1 MGNTSNRDQWAARE
15 RLRFVERAAW
25 WRGMVNRA
33 DLREVFGISAAQAS
47 ADLQAYLELNPGSL
61 AYNLTTK
68 RYEAAAEMRCVMH
81 APDLG
86 EAVRVFFG
94 EAPPLAAARPGGEG
108 GKVDWL
114 VPPDRRAKAEV
125 ERRVFLAADGGRRL
139 GIRYWSVS
147 GARAT
152 QREIA
157 PHALAHDGH
166 RWHARAWCFENGD
179 YRDFVLSRIERADW
193 PGEAFEPPAA
203 DEDWKRIETV
213 VLRPHSGLDAAQRAA
228 IERDY
233 DMKGGTLAIRVRA
246 AMREYLLAHLHVA
259 DAAADGPARPP
270 HLEIA

>member
-1 MGNTSNRDQWAARE
+1 MGNKSNRDQWAARE

-25 WRGMVNRA
+25 WRGIVNRA

-68 RYEAAAEMRCVMH
+68 RYEAAPEMRCVMH
-81 APDLG
+81 TPDLG

-94 EAPPLAAARPGGEG
+94 EAPPLAASRPGGGG

-114 VPPDRRAKAEV
+114 TPPDRRATPAV
-125 ERRVFLAADGGRRL
+125 ERRVFLATGGGRRL
-139 GIRYWSVS
+139 AIRYWSMS
-147 GARAT
+147 SSQAT
-152 QREIA
+152 EREIA
-157 PHALAHDGH
+157 PHALGHDGH
-166 RWHARAWCFENGD
+166 RWHARAWCFKNGD
-179 YRDFVLSRIERADW
+179 YRDFVLSRIERAEW
-193 PGEAFEPPAA
+193 PGEAFEPPVA
-203 DEDWKRIETV
+203 DEEWERIETLE
-213 VLRPHSGLDAAQRAA
+213 LRPHADLDEAQRAG

-233 DMKGGTLAIRVRA
+233 AMQDGKLTVSVRA

-259 DAAADGPARPP
+259 DPEEDGQARPA